1 MMQRIRNNSGFGLI
15 ELTVVVIIVGILVA
29 VAMQSA
35 TVMVQDARRVETER
49 EIEMLAD
56 AIVGDPAIISN
67 GQRADFGYVG
77 DVGSFPANLQALY
90 ENPGGYSTW
99 DGPYLPPGLA
109 QDSTGFKTDEWG
121 SLYNYS
127 GGVTIT
133 STGSGSTITEKIA
146 NSVTDYTL
154 NTLNGSI
161 RDANDSVP
169 GATYLDSV
177 DIKVTIPNGGG
188 GATTKAYIPDSA
200 GLFTLDSL
208 PVGTHPLRMI
218 YTPNVDTLLRYVT
231 ILPRHK
237 GWVSYKFASAYFS
250 GGGGGGG
257 CGGPGSEKLR
267 PVGVGNATNL
277 VTDGCATNYL
287 CVDDVSTDDDATY
300 VKSVGTS
307 YGTDTYAT
315 ADPTDT
321 TCTITSVTVYVRAR
335 KRVKTAYA
343 QVVLRT
349 NGADYTGSEET
360 LGSSFIDYSQQ
371 WTNNPFT
378 GVAWTWTEVTDMEI
392 GVQLRSSKSTHPARY
407 TQVWVVV
414 AYTN

>member
-1 MMQRIRNNSGFGLI
+1 MIQRIRNISGFGLI
-15 ELTVVVIIVGILVA
+15 ELTVVIIIVGILVA

-35 TVMVQDARRVETER
+35 TMIVQDARRVETER
-49 EIEMLAD
+49 EMEMLAK
-56 AIVGDPAIISN
+56 AIVGDPAMLSN
-67 GQRADFGYVG
+67 GHRTDFGYVG
-77 DVGSFPANLQALY
+77 DVGSFPTNLQALY
-90 ENPGGYSTW
+90 ESPGGYSTW
-99 DGPYLPPGLA
+99 DGPYILPGLV
-109 QDSTGFKTDEWG
+109 QDSTGFKMDEWG

-133 STGSGSTITEKIA
+133 STGSGSTITEKVA
-146 NSVTDYTL
+146 DAVTDYTL

-169 GATYLDSV
+169 GLVYLDSV
-177 DIKVTIPNGGG
+177 DIKVTVPD
-188 GATTKAYIPDSA
+188 GAGSNTTKSYSPDAA
-200 GLFTLDSL
+200 GSFTLDSL
-208 PVGTHPLRMI
+208 PVGTHPLRLI

-231 ILPRHK
+231 ILPRNK
-237 GWVSYKFASAYFS
+237 SSVSYKFASAYFS
-250 GGGGGGG
+250 GGGSGG
-257 CGGPGSEKLR
+257 CSGPGSETLR
-267 PVGVGNATNL
+267 PVGAGNATNL
-277 VTDGCATNYL
+277 VTDGCGSNYL

-307 YGTDTYAT
+307 YGIDTYAT

-335 KRVKTAYA
+335 RFVKTAYA

-360 LGSSFIDYSQQ
+360 LGSSFFDYSQQ

-378 GVAWTWTEVTDMEI
+378 GSAWTWTEVTDMEI
-392 GVQLRSSKSTHPARY
+392 GVKLRSTKATHPARC